1 MSGNTFY
8 LTLPSNDGSLKYFPD
23 NKNNSWK
30 NRLDKR
36 IDLEG
41 EWEVGLSS
49 ISLPHDSKVSSYL
62 KGLKDDD
69 VLLTTGRV
77 KVATGDIQ
85 HKVTYNVTYGDIKQ
99 HRIETVHD
107 LLKSLFD
114 EERLKCIMN
123 MGSAL
128 GSHFS
133 SGHSAQFEV
142 IADEDKE
149 TITVTADKVKSTDIT
164 HQEVRDGLYFELPR
178 DMCELFGWT
187 KKTTVRYRRIVSGP
201 IEENR
206 NVSRPAH
213 NLTVTKRGT
222 VWSYDRRLTTSSLAY
237 YRYEIPWKDR
247 FAEKYHRFLL
257 SDLNW
262 TFINTKRSTYL
273 NLPYPRTL
281 YMYSSLCAPVRVGDQ
296 TTDLIRQIHYQ
307 PILEGNY
314 YYEPKQIHYIKL
326 RKNHIDVVETQISES
341 ENNNLAQF
349 TDGASIVTL
358 HFRRVR

>member
-69 VLLTTGRV
+69 VLLTTGRI

-99 HRIETVHD
+99 HRMETVHN

-123 MGSAL
+123 MGSAFW
-128 GSHFS
+128 SHFP

-142 IADEDKE
+142 IADEHKE
-149 TITVTADKVKSTDIT
+149 TVSVTADKVKSTDIT
-164 HQEVRDGLYFELPR
+164 HQEARDGLYFELPR
-178 DMCELFGWT
+178 D
-187 KKTTVRYRRIVSGP
+187 V
-201 IEENR
+201 
-206 NVSRPAH
+206 
-213 NLTVTKRGT
+213 
-222 VWSYDRRLTTSSLAY
+222 
-237 YRYEIPWKDR
+237 
-247 FAEKYHRFLL
+247 
-257 SDLNW
+257 
-262 TFINTKRSTYL
+262 
-273 NLPYPRTL
+273 
-281 YMYSSLCAPVRVGDQ
+281 
-296 TTDLIRQIHYQ
+296 
-307 PILEGNY
+307 
-314 YYEPKQIHYIKL
+314 
-326 RKNHIDVVETQISES
+326 
-341 ENNNLAQF
+341 
-349 TDGASIVTL
+349 
-358 HFRRVR
+358 